1 MNVFTYNVMVIKI
14 IAYIKVGSCC
24 RVSLARAEVDDIT
37 VSRRADL
44 CRSVQNLYG
53 NCNKN
58 DNKNK
63 KNS

>member
-24 RVSLARAEVDDIT
+24 RAEVDDIT
-37 VSRRADL
+37 VSHRADL

-58 DNKNK
+58 DNK